1 MESYH
6 FGPIEGALQNE
17 RLAVLAP
24 SWWRGTSCS
33 QLAGLWSGKT
43 FLEGNLLKMCEEPPK
58 LHTVWFRNSICRK
71 FIPRK
76 RSKRRKD
83 GYRKM
88 CPVAL
93 FIKGKG
99 KKNNKA
105 IKISHPRGMVNQIM
119 FHSLGR
125 LLGSH

>member
-1 MESYH
+1 
-6 FGPIEGALQNE
+6 
-17 RLAVLAP
+17 
-24 SWWRGTSCS
+24 
-33 QLAGLWSGKT
+33 
-43 FLEGNLLKMCEEPPK
+43 MCEEPPK